1 MWEAHTWEEN
11 VLFICK
17 HEAEPTQLPETC
29 GSPSPGE
36 SGFVQCNLRPWHKVT
51 RHTLWNPWYPIYTWS
66 TANWSRLKLRYQ
78 RRWGQS
84 RVKNKS
90 LGDSIILT
98 RTQTSDIPIK
108 GAVCGR
114 ETFTVTLMPCCSSRF
129 RLSGFG
135 NKHNKPGEWAGEYE
149 QPHRKLCQI
158 NSPLVTP
165 AHDCCVYTGELLIY
179 QSMAV
184 MASAILRIHLLFSY
198 WCSSQRLHL
207 KDPHVPIAHPP
218 LSERIETHN

>member
-1 MWEAHTWEEN
+1 MCEAHTWEEN

-17 HEAEPTQLPETC
+17 HEAEPTQLPEIC

-36 SGFVQCNLRPWHKVT
+36 SGFVQCNLRLWHKVT

-66 TANWSRLKLRYQ
+66 TPNQSRLKLKYQ

-98 RTQTSDIPIK
+98 CTQTSDIPIK

-114 ETFTVTLMPCCSSRF
+114 ETFSMTLMPCCSYQL
-129 RLSGFG
+129 RLSRFG
-135 NKHNKPGEWAGEYE
+135 NKQAGGMSRGIWATS
-149 QPHRKLCQI
+149 QKITSNQFSSCDTCSRLLCLHRLAPHLPKHGSDGICNI
-158 NSPLVTP
+158 EDSS
-165 AHDCCVYTGELLIY
+165 ALLILIFKPKV
-179 QSMAV
+179 A
-184 MASAILRIHLLFSY
+184 
-198 WCSSQRLHL
+198 
-207 KDPHVPIAHPP
+207 P
-218 LSERIETHN
+218 